1 MSFDTPST
9 KLSSDPSGQHLDIG
23 TWSFGGAFT
32 LSTWIKADEWRNK
45 YSVLHLPGSAALELR
60 SRGVSSRELYLQ
72 MDGTSGGTEN
82 ISSGAGLLEWG
93 KWIHLGIA
101 LQNGGTNN
109 STGFVY
115 KNGSLFTTV
124 TGMSLPNIVSRSH
137 STLDALIL
145 LRMLTLPEIWTT
157 FDFTVPLCLPRI
169 LLPFIMKHP
178 PVYTTRHRHLIT
190 PLLFQQRDC
199 PPVYRLIRRPV
210 LLLVTP
216 QQWVTIISH

>member
-32 LSTWIKADEWRNK
+32 LSTWIKADDWRNK
-45 YSVLHLPGSAALELR
+45 YSVLHLPGSAAIELR
-60 SRGVSSRELYLQ
+60 SPGVFSRELYLQ

-115 KNGSLFTTV
+115 KNGSLFATV
-124 TGMSLPNIVSRSH
+124 TGMSLPNIVSRSPQYIGRSNTSSH
-137 STLDALIL
+137 AYFAGDLDDFRLYSSTLSASDIAAIYNEASAGIHYQAQALNN
-145 LRMLTLPEIWTT
+145 
-157 FDFTVPLCLPRI
+157 
-169 LLPFIMKHP
+169 
-178 PVYTTRHRHLIT
+178 
-190 PLLFQQRDC
+190 PLLFC
-199 PPVYRLIRRPV
+199 NGLPTGLSINPTTGAI
-210 LLLVTP
+210 TGHTT
-216 QQWVTIISH
+216 QWVTIISH